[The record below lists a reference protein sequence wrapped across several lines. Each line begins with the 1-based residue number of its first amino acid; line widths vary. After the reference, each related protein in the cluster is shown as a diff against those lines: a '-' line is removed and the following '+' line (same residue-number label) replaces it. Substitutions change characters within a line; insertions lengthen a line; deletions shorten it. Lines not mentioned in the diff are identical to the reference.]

1 MSESKITG
9 EWQAAEPGV
18 RRRIMVDGEKVMLVE
33 VHFEPGAVGN
43 IHKHPHEQA
52 THVLA
57 GRVRFTLG
65 EQELELAAGQY
76 LLIPSNTL
84 HGAVALEKS
93 VLLDVFSPPRQDF
106 RDY

>member
-1 MSESKITG
+1 MSEIKSSE
-9 EWQAAEPGV
+9 EWQEAEPGV

-33 VHFEPGAVGN
+33 VHFEPGAIGKL
-43 IHKHPHEQA
+43 HKHPHEQA

-57 GRVRFTLG
+57 GRVRFTLD
-65 EQELELAAGQY
+65 EQELNLEAGQY

-106 RDY
+106 RNY